1 MCVSAM
7 HSGRGRKKM
16 TKMKKL
22 AWIGNYAIWEAE
34 SKYYV
39 TLDCFIVNTFWTLEC
54 AQNWASMMSK

>member
-1 MCVSAM
+1 
-7 HSGRGRKKM
+7 M

-39 TLDCFIVNTFWTLEC
+39 TLDCYIVNTFWTLEC
-54 AQNWASMMSK
+54 AQNWASIMSK